1 MPNAPRHNRIPMK
14 ALIHL
19 LVMLGAMLCAAPRSA
34 QAQAHEHGAARLDV
48 AFDGRLLS
56 LRLEAPLE
64 ALFGF
69 ERAPRNAAERQ
80 LVDAGIARLKAADRM
95 FRPDAAAACSLRR
108 IELESAAL
116 KLGAQAGTA
125 QPQLRAQDASA
136 EHADLEATIE
146 FDCKDSAKLAAIE
159 LGLFD
164 AFARL
169 QRIDVQIVTA
179 KAQSKRMLKRPASRV
194 SLPR

>member
-1 MPNAPRHNRIPMK
+1 MK
-14 ALIHL
+14 TLFHL

-34 QAQAHEHGAARLDV
+34 HAQAHEHGAAQLDV
-48 AFDGRLLS
+48 ALEGSLLS
-56 LRLEAPLE
+56 LRFEAPLD

-69 ERAPRNAAERQ
+69 ERAPRSAAERQ
-80 LVDAGIARLKAADRM
+80 LVDAGIARLKAAERL

-108 IELESAAL
+108 VELQSAAL
-116 KLGAQAGTA
+116 KLGAQEG
-125 QPQLRAQDASA
+125 SA

-146 FDCKDSAKLAAIE
+146 FDCKDSAKLAAIDV
-159 LGLFD
+159 GLFE

-179 KAQSKRMLKRPASRV
+179 KAQSKRSLKRPANRI

>member
-1 MPNAPRHNRIPMK
+1 MK
-14 ALIHL
+14 TLFHL

-34 QAQAHEHGAARLDV
+34 HAQAHEHGTAQLDV
-48 AFDGRLLS
+48 ALEGSLLS
-56 LRLEAPLE
+56 LRFEAPLD

-69 ERAPRNAAERQ
+69 ERAPRSAAERQ
-80 LVDAGIARLKAADRM
+80 LVDAGIARLKAAERL

-108 IELESAAL
+108 VELQSAAL
-116 KLGAQAGTA
+116 KLGAPAGAA
-125 QPQLRAQDASA
+125 QPQARAQEGSA

-146 FDCKDSAKLAAIE
+146 FDCKDSARLAAIDV
-159 LGLFD
+159 GLFE

-179 KAQSKRMLKRPASRV
+179 KAQSKRSLKRPANRI

>member
-1 MPNAPRHNRIPMK
+1 MK
-14 ALIHL
+14 TLFHL

-34 QAQAHEHGAARLDV
+34 HAQAHEHGAAQLDV
-48 AFDGRLLS
+48 ALEGRLLS
-56 LRLEAPLE
+56 LRFEAPLD

-69 ERAPRNAAERQ
+69 ERAPRSAAERQ
-80 LVDAGIARLKAADRM
+80 LVDAGIARLKAAERL

-108 IELESAAL
+108 VELQSAAL
-116 KLGAQAGTA
+116 KLGAQEGS
-125 QPQLRAQDASA
+125 P
-136 EHADLEATIE
+136 EHANLEATIV
-146 FDCKDSAKLAAIE
+146 FDCKDSAKLAAIDV
-159 LGLFD
+159 GLFE

-179 KAQSKRMLKRPASRV
+179 KAQSKRSLKRPANRI